1 MAEGMWTDWWLEA
14 DWVVRSV
21 FLLLV
26 ALSVLSWTVILAK
39 LARFAGILRAERA
52 ATDLLDGER
61 DNGDLLA
68 ELRPHLPT
76 RALLGAALHIR
87 ERPTAPVTD
96 RPTLAAHLERWL
108 GEQRLVLGNNLTLLA
123 TIGNS
128 APFIGLFG
136 TVWGIMHAL
145 QALGSAE
152 ALSIDAVAGPVGEA
166 LVATA
171 AGLFTAIPAV
181 IGYNLLVRWQNRIM
195 ATVAANAERV
205 LDRVLE
211 GS

>member
-1 MAEGMWTDWWLEA
+1 MAEGIWTGWWLEA
-14 DWVVRSV
+14 DWVVRAV

-26 ALSVLSWTVILAK
+26 TLSVLSWTVILAK

-52 ATDLLDGER
+52 ATSLLDSNR
-61 DNGDLLA
+61 DNGDLLG

-76 RALLGAALHIR
+76 RALLKAGLHIT
-87 ERPTAPVTD
+87 ERPTAPVAD
-96 RPTLAAHLERWL
+96 RATLAAHLERWL

-195 ATVAANAERV
+195 ARVAANAERV
-205 LDRVLE
+205 LDRVLG